1 MVAAIRQHCA
11 ELCKELV
18 VGHRPADSSLS
29 RRRVVNVDQDYVFD
43 LTASPLLTA
52 EHQVAEVV
60 GLALDVTATHRLR
73 EKINAID
80 AAGREMVRLD
90 VEALGQLDASERLS
104 VLEEKIIRF
113 TRDFLHFDHF
123 AVRVLDK
130 STNQLETVIATGLPE
145 AVNVPISATVEGSG
159 ISGHVAVTGRSYI
172 CPDVSQDLRYLPGL
186 DRPGSSLTVPLWL
199 HDQLVGVLNVESHE
213 IAAFTEDDRQFAEI
227 FGYYIAIA
235 LHILRLLVVE
245 RSATTG
251 QIASD
256 VASELAAPLNDIV
269 AEATSTME
277 SYIGQDDLRRRL
289 EAIIEHVDRMKR
301 SLQMIS
307 ETPGV
312 RGLVPRSS
320 SKDPVISGRHIL
332 VAEDEE
338 IIRET
343 IADVLTNSG
352 ALTVMARDGQ
362 EAVAMIHAQHFDLV
376 VSDIKMPYKD
386 GYEVFAA
393 VKEANIHCPVI
404 LITGFG
410 YDPDHL
416 IVRASREGLAGVL
429 FKPFKV
435 EQLVDAVHQA
445 LAN

>member
-1 MVAAIRQHCA
+1 
-11 ELCKELV
+11 
-18 VGHRPADSSLS
+18 
-29 RRRVVNVDQDYVFD
+29 
-43 LTASPLLTA
+43 
-52 EHQVAEVV
+52 
-60 GLALDVTATHRLR
+60 
-73 EKINAID
+73 
-80 AAGREMVRLD
+80 
-90 VEALGQLDASERLS
+90 
-104 VLEEKIIRF
+104 
-113 TRDFLHFDHF
+113 
-123 AVRVLDK
+123 
-130 STNQLETVIATGLPE
+130 
-145 AVNVPISATVEGSG
+145 
-159 ISGHVAVTGRSYI
+159 
-172 CPDVSQDLRYLPGL
+172 
-186 DRPGSSLTVPLWL
+186 
-199 HDQLVGVLNVESHE
+199 
-213 IAAFTEDDRQFAEI
+213 
-227 FGYYIAIA
+227 
-235 LHILRLLVVE
+235 VVE

-256 VASELAAPLNDIV
+256 VTSELAAPLNDIV

-312 RGLVPRSS
+312 RGLVPQSS
-320 SKDPVISGRHIL
+320 PKDPVISGRRIL

-445 LAN
+445 LEN